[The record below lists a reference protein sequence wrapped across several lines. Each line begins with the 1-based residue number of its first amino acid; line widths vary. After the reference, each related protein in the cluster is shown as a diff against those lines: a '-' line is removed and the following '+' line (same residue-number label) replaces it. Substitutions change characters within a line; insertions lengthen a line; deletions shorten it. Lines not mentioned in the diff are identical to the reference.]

1 MGKGKRKKKA
11 TESQYNH
18 SISGIRNT
26 QQLEKLLEL
35 KTGLDVWDLLRSLR
49 LKIENSCVET
59 LATQI
64 RYVAT
69 TATQNAFLFSDFAR
83 SKNSYATLRD
93 PEMIR
98 CNLHGAK
105 NECCDHCD
113 PSRVCW
119 NHCDSKCVFCDF
131 ARSKNSYATLR
142 DPEMIRWDFALPKK
156 GMLRPL
162 ISKSG
167 MLRPL

>member
-1 MGKGKRKKKA
+1 MAVSRPLRPK
-11 TESQYNH
+11 
-18 SISGIRNT
+18 SGM
-26 QQLEKLLEL
+26 
-35 KTGLDVWDLLRSLR
+35 LRPLR
-49 LKIENSCVET
+49 LKTRI
-59 LATQI
+59 
-64 RYVAT
+64 
-69 TATQNAFLFSDFAR
+69 FFSDFAR

-142 DPEMIRWDFALPKK
+142 DPEMIRCDFALPKK
-156 GMLRPL
+156 GMLRYL
-162 ISKSG
+162 QCNSG
-167 MLRPL
+167 ILRPLRLKISMLGLCARTLTFKTSKNLQNCSLKS